1 MEIFLKIW
9 SSYLEERQADR
20 SLFVNYK
27 DSENNNSLVSKTN
40 HKSEVKANQECY
52 AFSESVMEAFS
63 ESVMEG
69 NKPMRNNPLLYIGE
83 PWMGGSENREAGP
96 TLVGWDEHN

>member
-27 DSENNNSLVSKTN
+27 DSENNNNLLVSKTN
-40 HKSEVKANQECY
+40 HKSEVKVNQECY
-52 AFSESVMEAFS
+52 AFSESVMG
-63 ESVMEG
+63 G

-83 PWMGGSENREAGP
+83 PWKGGSENWEAGP
-96 TLVGWDEHN
+96 TLVGWNEHN